1 MNIFDNYSAY
11 QLRQIFAETEWPED
25 FKKWVHE
32 EIAYELLDSWL
43 SDIDDDIYRDRVRNI
58 VEDMTYGYKD
68 EDGKEMLDFVIDNKE
83 NE

>member
-1 MNIFDNYSAY
+1 MSNIFDIYSPY

-43 SDIDDDIYRDRVRNI
+43 SDIDDEIYRDRVRNI
-58 VEDMTYGYKD
+58 VENMTYGYED
-68 EDGKEMLDFVIDNKE
+68 ENGKEMLDFN
-83 NE
+83 